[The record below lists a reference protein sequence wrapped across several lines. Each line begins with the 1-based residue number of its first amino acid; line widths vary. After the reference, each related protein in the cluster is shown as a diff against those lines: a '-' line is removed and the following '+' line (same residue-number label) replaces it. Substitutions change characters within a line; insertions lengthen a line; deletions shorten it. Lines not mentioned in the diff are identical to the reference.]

1 MEWNPERARI
11 LAEDRGV
18 EPWALWGPY
27 LSDRQWG
34 TVREDYSRD
43 GNAWDYFPF
52 EQARSRAYR
61 WGEDGILGISD
72 RHQRL
77 CFAPAFWNGADPIL
91 KERFFGLGG
100 HQGNHGEDV
109 KEQYYHLDNVPS
121 HAYMK
126 ALYKYPQRIFP
137 YRHLIDVNASRTRLD
152 PEYELLD
159 TGIFEDDAYFD
170 VVVEYAKRTPT
181 DILIRITALNRGPNT
196 APLHLVPQIW
206 FRNEWSWT
214 ADVERPSLG
223 AGHEPSAILARHLG
237 LGAYRL
243 YYDGAAELLFTD
255 NDTNAEAVFNSPN
268 TQPYV
273 KDGIDRAIVRG
284 ERSAVN
290 PALQGTKAGI
300 HYTLSIPPGGSQTIK
315 LRLSA
320 EPLSAPFGETFE
332 ATFGERI
339 AEADH
344 FYAALNPF
352 PTSDEERAI
361 QRTAFAGMLWS
372 KQFYF
377 YVVRDWLRGDPLQ
390 PPPPVERLHGRN
402 SEWVHLYN
410 DDVLSMPDTWEYP
423 WYAAWDLAF
432 HAVVF
437 ALIDPTFA
445 KRQLI
450 ALTREWYMHPNGQL
464 PAYEWAFSD
473 VNPPVHA
480 WAAYRVF
487 QIEHKMYGVADYIFL
502 ERVFQKLLM
511 NFTWWVNREDPAG
524 NNVFQ
529 GGFLGLDNIGPF
541 DRGAQLPFGAHLNQ
555 SDATSWMAVY
565 SLDMMAIALELAQHD
580 VAYEDIASK
589 FFEHFLYI
597 AHAMNEMTGSET
609 GLWDEQ
615 DGFFYD
621 QIVLEDGSA
630 FPVRLRSIVGLL
642 PLLAIETIS
651 PQLIERVPDFKR
663 RMEWFIANR
672 PELRESV
679 ACMETERVEGR
690 RLLAILDAENLRR
703 LLRVMLDENEF
714 LSPYGIRSLSKYY
727 EQHPYVAEIG
737 QFSLRVDYDPAES
750 RIALFGGNSNW
761 RGPIWFPINFLIIEA
776 LQNFHFYHGDDFRVE
791 FPTGSGHMAT
801 LWEVASNLSQRLVSI
816 FTRGANGR
824 RPFNGSAAKLQ
835 TDARFRDLFLFYEY
849 FHGDNGAGIG
859 ASHQTGWT
867 ALVAKLIQQLG
878 EYEGA
883 GKSPLDWTFEAA
895 PVDGAPFVPH

>member
-1 MEWNPERARI
+1 MESNPERSRI
-11 LAEDRGV
+11 LAEERQV

-34 TVREDYSRD
+34 TVREDYSPD

-72 RHQRL
+72 RHQHL

-109 KEQYYHLDNVPS
+109 KELYYHLDNVPS

-126 ALYKYPQRIFP
+126 ALYKYPQRAFP
-137 YRHLIDVNASRTRLD
+137 YRRLIDENAARTRLE
-152 PEYELLD
+152 PEFELLD
-159 TGIFEDDAYFD
+159 TGIFDDDAYFD
-170 VVVEYAKRTPT
+170 IVVEYAKRTPA
-181 DILIRITALNRGPNT
+181 DLLIRITAHNRGASA
-196 APLHLVPQIW
+196 APLQLVPQLW

-214 ADVERPSLG
+214 PDVERPSIVAGPERG
-223 AGHEPSAILARHLG
+223 ALVATHPH
-237 LGAYRL
+237 LGAYHL
-243 YYDGAAELLFTD
+243 YFEGDASLLFTE
-255 NDTNAEAVFNSPN
+255 NDTNSETLFGAPN
-268 TQPYV
+268 AGPYV
-273 KDGIDRAIVRG
+273 KDAIDRAIVRG
-284 ERSAVN
+284 ERDAVN
-290 PALQGTKAGI
+290 PALRGTKAAI
-300 HYTLSIPPGGSQTIK
+300 HYALEVPAGGSVTVK

-320 EPLSAPFGETFE
+320 EASAVPFERSFD
-332 ATFGERI
+332 ATFGER
-339 AEADH
+339 AEEADR

-352 PTSDEERAI
+352 PASAQERAI
-361 QRTAFAGMLWS
+361 QRSAFAGMLWS

-377 YVVRDWLRGDPLQ
+377 YVVRDWLKGDPLQ
-390 PPPPVERLHGRN
+390 PPPPPERLHGRN
-402 SEWVHLYN
+402 AEWIHLYN

-423 WYAAWDLAF
+423 WYAAWDLGF
-432 HAVVF
+432 HAVVL
-437 ALIDPTFA
+437 ALVDPTFA

-487 QIEHKMYGVADYIFL
+487 QIEHKMYGVADYVFL

-511 NFTWWVNREDPAG
+511 NFTWWVNREDPSG

-529 GGFLGLDNIGPF
+529 GGFLGLDNVGPF
-541 DRGAQLPFGAHLNQ
+541 DRGAQLPYGARLNQ
-555 SDATSWMAVY
+555 SDATSWMAAY

-597 AHAMNEMTGSET
+597 AFAMNEMTGRES
-609 GLWDEQ
+609 GLWDEE

-621 QIVLEDGSA
+621 QIILPDGTA
-630 FPVRLRSIVGLL
+630 FPVRLRSLVGLL
-642 PLLAIETIS
+642 PLLAIETVPS
-651 PQLIERVPDFKR
+651 QLMARVPNFKR

-672 PELRESV
+672 PELRNSV
-679 ACMETERVEGR
+679 ACMETEHVEGR
-690 RLLAILDAENLRR
+690 RLLAILGTEKLRR
-703 LLRVMLDENEF
+703 LLGVMLDENEF
-714 LSPYGIRSLSKYY
+714 LSPYGIRSLSKHY
-727 EQHPYVAEIG
+727 EKNPYVAQIG
-737 QFSLRVDYDPAES
+737 EFGLRVDYDPAES
-750 RIALFGGNSNW
+750 RSGLFGGNSNW
-761 RGPIWFPINFLIIEA
+761 RGPVWFPINFLIIEA
-776 LQNFHFYHGDDFRVE
+776 LQNFHFYHGDEFKVE

-801 LWEVASNLSQRLVSI
+801 LWEVATNLSQRLVAL
-816 FTRGANGR
+816 FARDAEGR
-824 RPFNGSAAKLQ
+824 RPFNGLATKAQ
-835 TDARFRDLFLFYEY
+835 ADPRFRDLLLFHEY
-849 FHGDNGAGIG
+849 FHGDTGAGLG

-867 ALVAKLIQQLG
+867 GLVAKLIQQLS
-878 EYEGA
+878 EYEDA
-883 GKSPLDWTFEAA
+883 GKSPLDWRFEAA
-895 PVDGAPFVPH
+895 PGDGALLSTH

>member
-1 MEWNPERARI
+1 MLTDVVASSLRGQSPDISHPGRSETSGDTGEGWRRSQKRRRMEWNPERARI

-72 RHQRL
+72 RHQHL

-121 HAYMK
+121 HAYMR

-137 YRHLIDVNASRTRLD
+137 YRQVIDVNASRTRLD

-196 APLHLVPQIW
+196 APLHLVPQLW

-214 ADVERPSLG
+214 PDVERPSLG

-255 NDTNAEAVFNSPN
+255 NDTNAEAVFNPPN

-300 HYTLSIPPGGSQTIK
+300 HYTLSIPRGGSQTIK

-423 WYAAWDLAF
+423 SYAAWDLAF

-464 PAYEWAFSD
+464 PASEWAFSD

-480 WAAYRVF
+480 WHASRALPT
-487 QIEHKMYGVADYIFL
+487 QHKVRGVADRGFL
-502 ERVFQKLLM
+502 EKVFHKLLL
-511 NFTWWVNREDPAG
+511 NFTWWVNRKDPDG
-524 NNVFQ
+524 MNIFQ
-529 GGFLGLDNIGPF
+529 GGFLGLDNIGIF
-541 DRGAQLPFGAHLNQ
+541 DRSAPLPTGGNREQ
-555 SDATSWMAVY
+555 SDATSWMGMY
-565 SLDMMAIALELAQHD
+565 CLNMLAIALELAKED
-580 VAYEDIASK
+580 PAYEDVASK
-589 FFEHFLYI
+589 FFEHFVNI
-597 AHAMNEMTGSET
+597 AHAMNDMGTDGKS
-609 GLWDEQ
+609 LWDEA
-615 DGFFYD
+615 DGFYYD
-621 QIVLEDGSA
+621 VLELPSGEEH
-630 FPVRLRSIVGLL
+630 FMKIRSMVGLI
-642 PLLAIETIS
+642 PLFA
-651 PQLIERVPDFKR
+651 
-663 RMEWFIANR
+663 
-672 PELRESV
+672 V
-679 ACMETERVEGR
+679 A
-690 RLLAILDAENLRR
+690 
-703 LLRVMLDENEF
+703 
-714 LSPYGIRSLSKYY
+714 P
-727 EQHPYVAEIG
+727 
-737 QFSLRVDYDPAES
+737 
-750 RIALFGGNSNW
+750 
-761 RGPIWFPINFLIIEA
+761 
-776 LQNFHFYHGDDFRVE
+776 
-791 FPTGSGHMAT
+791 
-801 LWEVASNLSQRLVSI
+801 
-816 FTRGANGR
+816 
-824 RPFNGSAAKLQ
+824 
-835 TDARFRDLFLFYEY
+835 
-849 FHGDNGAGIG
+849 
-859 ASHQTGWT
+859 
-867 ALVAKLIQQLG
+867 
-878 EYEGA
+878 
-883 GKSPLDWTFEAA
+883 
-895 PVDGAPFVPH
+895 